1 MPNGEIRP
9 KFYVKSFFA
18 DSVQDAMEQA
28 QLEMGPDALL
38 LNSREAPPEARHLG
52 SYEVVF
58 GEYADVMEEGP
69 ASAQELPLRRL
80 IAASE
85 RTERFQHSIDN
96 LRTAMGRKT
105 EDAEP
110 SEPAKPAP
118 MERIIGQLLSA
129 GVDAH
134 FADEINAAVRTRL
147 KKRAVADISRP
158 HSSLELDDA
167 AVVAEAREEIAAR
180 CKIEAEIGRVTV
192 LVGPPGSGKTTTLV
206 KLAVTQGL
214 QKNKLVRLI
223 STDAHR
229 IGGAAQLETFAAIL
243 GVPFQTVASPA
254 ALEQIIDSA
263 PANTLLLVDTPGY
276 SAAMFRELG
285 TEFAADLAG
294 LLACRQEIDTHLV
307 LTASMCTYAMR
318 DAADLYSVFRPSKLL
333 FTHLD
338 EATPYGTILCEA
350 ARRKLKLSFFANGQS
365 IPEDLEAANA
375 HRVADLLV
383 LELPMTARAVA

>member
-58 GEYADVMEEGP
+58 GEYADVVEDGP
-69 ASAQELPLRRL
+69 AFAQETELRRL
-80 IAASE
+80 VAPSE

-96 LRTAMGRKT
+96 LRTTMGRKT
-105 EDAEP
+105 EAEP

-118 MERIIGQLLSA
+118 IERIIGELLSA
-129 GVDAH
+129 GVDAR
-134 FADEINAAVRTRL
+134 FADEIKAALRIRL

-158 HSSLELDDA
+158 HGSLELDDA

-180 CKIEAEIGRVTV
+180 CRVESEIGRVTV

-214 QKNKLVRLI
+214 QKNKPVRLI

-243 GVPFQTVASPA
+243 GVPFQIVASPA
-254 ALEQIIDSA
+254 ALEQVIDSA

-276 SAAMFRELG
+276 SAALFRELG

-307 LTASMCTYAMR
+307 LTASMCTDAMR

-338 EATPYGTILCEA
+338 EATPYGTVLCEA

-365 IPEDLEAANA
+365 IPEDLEPADA

-383 LELPMTARAVA
+383 QELPKTSRAVA